1 MLWFGR
7 LRWLAVL
14 GLAGLSL
21 FGSSFDLPDA
31 WPSLLAVAGCVAVYN
46 LAFRLSLA
54 RDTEHIYRSLRNCA
68 TRQMVLDLAAL
79 IVAMHFTGGV
89 ESPLT
94 LFLLFHMA
102 IGTIMISA
110 PRMYAIAGLTS
121 GAVIVL
127 FVSHAQGWVLHHS
140 AASVAES
147 ARHSWPHVA
156 SIVLGLFFIVY
167 ATATIVARFRQR
179 GIELFRLSQELRA
192 RTEEQQV
199 LLEQMRTVEE
209 RKAHYMRISAHQL
222 RSPLATIKTSLQVLL
237 EGYVAPESERG
248 RKLLN
253 GISERADSLLD
264 TVNGLLEL
272 AKMREGRAR
281 APWARDVL
289 INQLLADIVDSLT
302 AQAEERDITIET
314 SLDDV
319 ATLAWG
325 IPPDLVY
332 CFENVVQN
340 AIKYSRPG
348 GRVSVTQR
356 VADGFATVSVSDE
369 GIGIPPE
376 LLDKVFLEFVRAPNA
391 KHHAPEGSGLGLA
404 IAREAV
410 LEHGGDLR
418 LDSAPGEGTTVT
430 IVLPLRREPPEV
442 QVSLQQGN
450 QSGYAPDTSP
460 SV

>member
-1 MLWFGR
+1 M
-7 LRWLAVL
+7 
-14 GLAGLSL
+14 
-21 FGSSFDLPDA
+21 
-31 WPSLLAVAGCVAVYN
+31 VAAFVAVYN
-46 LAFRLSLA
+46 VAFRLSLA
-54 RDTEHIYRSLRNCA
+54 RDTERIYRTLRNCA
-68 TRQMVLDLAAL
+68 TRQMVLDLSTL
-79 IVAMHFTGGV
+79 LVVLHFTGGV
-89 ESPLT
+89 ESPLS

-121 GAVIVL
+121 AAVVAL
-127 FVSHAQGWVLHHS
+127 FVSHARGWVPHH
-140 AASVAES
+140 AAAALSES
-147 ARHSWPHVA
+147 GGDSWLHVA
-156 SIVLGLFFIVY
+156 SIVVGLFFIVY

-192 RTEEQQV
+192 RTEEQQL

-248 RKLLN
+248 RRLLS
-253 GISERADSLLD
+253 GVSERADSLLD

-289 INQLLADIVDSLT
+289 INQVLTDIVDSLT
-302 AQAEERDITIET
+302 PQAEERDITIET
-314 SLDDV
+314 SFDDV

-356 VADGFATVSVSDE
+356 VADGFVTVSVSDE

-418 LDSAPGEGTTVT
+418 LESAPGKGTTVT

-442 QVSLQQGN
+442 PAPLLQRN
-450 QSGYAPDTSP
+450 RPGYAPDTSP
-460 SV
+460 SA